1 MASTLTHNRCGNAGY
16 WCSTLGGKL
25 SAQQLARLQGFNLSD
40 LGLRNWQD
48 GLDKKQ
54 LCKIPTNQFKGAIG
68 NCMSVNVLM
77 MILPRALFMA

>member
-1 MASTLTHNRCGNAGY
+1 M
-16 WCSTLGGKL
+16 

-48 GLDKKQ
+48 GIDTKQ
-54 LCKIPTNQFKGAIG
+54 LCKIPTNQLKGAIG